1 VKLIELRLE
10 NWRNI
15 AGTQIT
21 AGPGINMLE
30 GANGAGKTSVL
41 EAIHLLSHG
50 RSFRTQRGE
59 FLVRQGMTQ
68 AVVFAQIQSSRGVV
82 HLGMMQS
89 DGRWSARVD
98 GQPVATVTS
107 AIGHCAVVCFEPGS
121 HALIAGPSEERR
133 RFLDWGVFHVEPD
146 FPSVSRRFRRALK
159 QRNALLRNGAT
170 EAELSAWDAELAPAA
185 LALNAA
191 RLRYVG
197 RLTPIL
203 LGRLRTLLPD
213 LGEPILQYSPGWNT
227 ERELALAL
235 GESHGTDRQRG
246 HTTRG
251 PHRADWK
258 LSFERAPRREQ
269 LSRGQEKLCA
279 IACMLAQAH
288 LYQADHDEWPIVVL
302 DDLPSELDLAHQRVV
317 VEALAH
323 EMAQVF
329 LTSTEVP
336 RCLLDAA
343 VPFRSFH
350 VEQGRVSAL
359 L

>member
-1 VKLIELRLE
+1 MKLTELRLE

-15 AGTQIT
+15 SESRIT
-21 AGPGINMLE
+21 AGPGINLLE
-30 GANGAGKTSVL
+30 GPNGAGKTSVL
-41 EAIHLLSHG
+41 EAIYLLSHG

-59 FLVRQGMTQ
+59 VLVRQGASQ
-68 AVVFAQIQSSRGVV
+68 AVVYAEIEGRHGSVRLGV
-82 HLGMMQS
+82 MQA

-98 GQPVATVTS
+98 GQGVASMTA
-107 AIGHCAVVCFEPGS
+107 AIKHCAVVCFEPGS
-121 HALIAGPSEERR
+121 HALIGGPSDERR

-146 FPSVSRRFRRALK
+146 FATVSRRFRRALR

-170 EAELSAWDAELAPAA
+170 ASELSAWDEELVSAGMALHAGRMRYVERMIPA
-185 LALNAA
+185 LRA
-191 RLRYVG
+191 RLRN
-197 RLTPIL
+197 LI
-203 LGRLRTLLPD
+203 PD
-213 LGEPILQYSPGWNT
+213 LGEPALRYVRGWGA
-227 ERELALAL
+227 ELEFAAALA
-235 GESHGTDRQRG
+235 ESRGGDRLRG

-258 LSFERAPRREQ
+258 LSFERAPQREQ

-279 IACMLAQAH
+279 IACMLAQAE
-288 LYQADHDEWPIVVL
+288 LFEADHGEWPIVVL

-317 VEALAH
+317 VDALTR
-323 EMAQVF
+323 ERAQVF

-336 RCLLDAA
+336 RSLLDAA
-343 VPFRSFH
+343 VAFESFH

>member
-1 VKLIELRLE
+1 MKLIELRLE

-15 AGTQIT
+15 ADAQIA

-41 EAIHLLSHG
+41 EAIYLLSHG

-59 FLVRQGMTQ
+59 FLVRHGMSQT
-68 AVVFAQIQSSRGVV
+68 VVFGQVEHSGGVA

-98 GQPVATVTS
+98 GQPAATVTS
-107 AIGHCAVVCFEPGS
+107 AIEHCAVVCFEPGS
-121 HALIAGPSEERR
+121 HALIAGPSDERR
-133 RFLDWGVFHVEPD
+133 RYLDWGVFHVEHD
-146 FPSVSRRFRRALK
+146 FPSVARRFRRALK
-159 QRNALLRNGAT
+159 QRNALLRNGASN
-170 EAELSAWDAELAPAA
+170 AELSAWDAELAPAA
-185 LALNAA
+185 MALHTA
-191 RLRYVG
+191 RVRYFG
-197 RLTPIL
+197 RLVPVL
-203 LGRLRTLLPD
+203 LGRLRILLPD
-213 LGEPILQYSPGWNT
+213 LGEPFLQYLPGWNS

-235 GESHGTDRQRG
+235 SESHATDRQRG

-258 LSFERAPRREQ
+258 LSFELAPRREQ

-279 IACMLAQAH
+279 IACMLAQAQ
-288 LYQADHDEWPIVVL
+288 LYQADHHEWPIVVL

-317 VEALAH
+317 VDALTDEAT
-323 EMAQVF
+323 QVF

-343 VPFRSFH
+343 VPFHSFH

>member
-1 VKLIELRLE
+1 MKLIELRLE

-15 AGTQIT
+15 GETRIG
-21 AGPGINMLE
+21 AGPGINLLE
-30 GANGAGKTSVL
+30 GPNGAGKTSVL
-41 EAIHLLSHG
+41 EAIYLLSHG

-59 FLVRQGMTQ
+59 FLVRHGTAQ
-68 AVVFAQIQSSRGVV
+68 AVVFGQVESNRGIV

-89 DGRWSARVD
+89 GGRWSAHVD
-98 GQPVATVTS
+98 GLPASTVTS

-121 HALIAGPSEERR
+121 HALIAGSSEERR

-146 FPSVSRRFRRALK
+146 FPGVSRRFRRALK
-159 QRNALLRNGAT
+159 QRNALLRSNAT
-170 EAELSAWDAELAPAA
+170 TVELSAWDAELAPAA

-191 RLRYVG
+191 RLRYFG

-203 LGRLRTLLPD
+203 LERLRTLLPD
-213 LGEPILQYSPGWNT
+213 LGTPMLQYLPGWNT
-227 ERELALAL
+227 ERELAAAL

-258 LSFERAPRREQ
+258 LSFELAPRREQ

-279 IACMLAQAH
+279 IACMLAQAQ
-288 LYQADHDEWPIVVL
+288 LYQDDHGEWPVVVL
-302 DDLPSELDLAHQRVV
+302 DDLPSELDLARQRVV
-317 VEALAH
+317 VEALTQ
-323 EMAQVF
+323 ELTQVF

-336 RCLLDAA
+336 RCLVDAG
-343 VPFRSFH
+343 VPFSTFH

>member
-15 AGTQIT
+15 RETRIA

-41 EAIHLLSHG
+41 EAIYLLSHG

-59 FLVRQGMTQ
+59 FLVRQGMDQ
-68 AVVFAQIQSSRGVV
+68 AVVFGQVQSNRGVI
-82 HLGMMQS
+82 HLGMMQAES
-89 DGRWSARVD
+89 RWSARVD
-98 GQPVATVTS
+98 GQPANTVTS

-133 RFLDWGVFHVEPD
+133 RFLDWGVFHVEQD
-146 FPSVSRRFRRALK
+146 FPAISRRFRRALK
-159 QRNALLRNGAT
+159 QRNAVLRSNAT
-170 EAELSAWDAELAPAA
+170 AAELSAWDGELAPAA
-185 LALNAA
+185 LALHAA
-191 RLRYVG
+191 RLRYFE
-197 RLTPIL
+197 RLSPIL
-203 LGRLRTLLPD
+203 LERLRTLLPD
-213 LGEPILQYSPGWNT
+213 LGEPILQYLPGWNT

-235 GESHGTDRQRG
+235 GESHGTDRLRG

-258 LSFERAPRREQ
+258 LSFELAPRREQ

-279 IACMLAQAH
+279 IACMLAQAQ
-288 LYQADHDEWPIVVL
+288 LYQIDHGEWPIVVL
-302 DDLPSELDLAHQRVV
+302 DDLPSELDLAHQRTVV
-317 VEALAH
+317 NALIQEAV
-323 EMAQVF
+323 QIF

-336 RCLLDAA
+336 RCLADAA
-343 VPFRSFH
+343 VPFITFH

>member
-15 AGTQIT
+15 SATRIA

-30 GANGAGKTSVL
+30 GSNGAGKTSVL
-41 EAIHLLSHG
+41 EAIYLLSHG

-59 FLVRQGMTQ
+59 FLVRQGMGQ
-68 AVVFAQIQSSRGVV
+68 AVVFGQVESNRGVA
-82 HLGMMQS
+82 HLAMMQAEA
-89 DGRWSARVD
+89 RWSARVD
-98 GQPVATVTS
+98 GQPASTVTS

-133 RFLDWGVFHVEPD
+133 RFLDWGVFHVEQD
-146 FPSVSRRFRRALK
+146 FPGISRRFRRALK
-159 QRNALLRNGAT
+159 QRNALLRSNAT
-170 EAELSAWDAELAPAA
+170 AAELSAWDAELAPAA

-191 RLRYVG
+191 RLRYFR

-203 LGRLRTLLPD
+203 LERLQTLLPD
-213 LGEPILQYSPGWNT
+213 LGEPILQYLPGWNT
-227 ERELALAL
+227 ERELAQAL

-246 HTTRG
+246 HTSRG

-258 LSFERAPRREQ
+258 LSFELAPRREQ

-279 IACMLAQAH
+279 IACMLAQAQ
-288 LYQADHDEWPIVVL
+288 LYEADHGEWPIVVL
-302 DDLPSELDLAHQRVV
+302 DDLPSELDLAHQRTV
-317 VEALAH
+317 VEVLIH
-323 EMAQVF
+323 ETVQIF

-336 RCLLDAA
+336 RCLVDVA
-343 VPFRSFH
+343 VPFRTFH

>member
-1 VKLIELRLE
+1 
-10 NWRNI
+10 
-15 AGTQIT
+15 
-21 AGPGINMLE
+21 
-30 GANGAGKTSVL
+30 
-41 EAIHLLSHG
+41 
-50 RSFRTQRGE
+50 
-59 FLVRQGMTQ
+59 
-68 AVVFAQIQSSRGVV
+68 
-82 HLGMMQS
+82 MMQG

-98 GQPVATVTS
+98 GQPAPTVTS
-107 AIGHCAVVCFEPGS
+107 AIEHCAVVCFEPGS
-121 HALIAGPSEERR
+121 HALIAGPSDERR
-133 RFLDWGVFHVEPD
+133 RFIDWGVFHVEHN

-159 QRNALLRNGAT
+159 QRNALLRNNAT
-170 EAELSAWDAELAPAA
+170 AAELCAWDAELAPAA

-191 RLRYVG
+191 RLRYVA
-197 RLTPIL
+197 RLNPVLIA
-203 LGRLRTLLPD
+203 RLRTLLPD
-213 LGEPILQYSPGWNT
+213 LGEPILQYLPGWHT
-227 ERELALAL
+227 ERDLALAL
-235 GESHGTDRQRG
+235 SESHGTDRQRG

-258 LSFERAPRREQ
+258 LSFELAPRREQ

-279 IACMLAQAH
+279 IACMLAQAQ
-288 LYQADHDEWPIVVL
+288 LYEADHGEWPIVVL

-317 VEALAH
+317 VEALTH
-323 EMAQVF
+323 EAAQVF

>member
-1 VKLIELRLE
+1 MKLIELRLE

-15 AGTQIT
+15 SETRIA
-21 AGPGINMLE
+21 AGPGINLLE

-41 EAIHLLSHG
+41 EAIYLLSHG

-59 FLVRQGMTQ
+59 FLVRQGMDQ
-68 AVVFAQIQSSRGVV
+68 AVVFGQVESKRGVV
-82 HLGMMQS
+82 HLGMMQA

-98 GQPVATVTS
+98 GQTASTVTT

-133 RFLDWGVFHVEPD
+133 RFLDWGVFHVEQD
-146 FPSVSRRFRRALK
+146 FPGVARRFRRALK
-159 QRNALLRNGAT
+159 QRNALLRSNAT
-170 EAELSAWDAELAPAA
+170 TAELSAWDSELAPAA

-191 RLRYVG
+191 RMRYFG
-197 RLTPIL
+197 RLTPVL
-203 LGRLRTLLPD
+203 LERLQTLLPD
-213 LGEPILQYSPGWNT
+213 LGEPTLQYLPGWNT
-227 ERELALAL
+227 ERELAVAL

-258 LSFERAPRREQ
+258 LSFELAPRREQ

-279 IACMLAQAH
+279 IACMLAQAQ
-288 LYQADHDEWPIVVL
+288 LYEADHGEWPIVVL
-302 DDLPSELDLAHQRVV
+302 DDLPSELDLAHQRTV
-317 VEALAH
+317 VEGLVR
-323 EMAQVF
+323 ETAQIF

-336 RCLLDAA
+336 RCLADVA
-343 VPFRSFH
+343 VPFRTFH